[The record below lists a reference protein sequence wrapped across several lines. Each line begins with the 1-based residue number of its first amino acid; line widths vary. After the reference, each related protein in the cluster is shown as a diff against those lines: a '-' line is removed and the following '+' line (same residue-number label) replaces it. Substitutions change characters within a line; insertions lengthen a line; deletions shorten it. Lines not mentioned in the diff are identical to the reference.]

1 MTPSTAFVRQ
11 SLAGHSWLG
20 VMAGALMYLVCLSGT
35 LAVFYEEFER
45 WEQPYAPEFVNY
57 DARGIDETFNDYL
70 ESDAEVTPHMYVV
83 LPTDAVP
90 RARIATENDSWFL
103 NPDGTIA
110 APENNQWTEML
121 LDLHLYLNLPQ
132 SWGMLVVSAL
142 GAILVAL
149 IVSGLFAHPRIF
161 RDAFSLRSGGS
172 RHLEQADIHNRL
184 SVWGAPFH
192 LMIAITGAWFG
203 LVLPFLALAS
213 HSWFDGD
220 RQAAIESVFGA
231 EPELAA
237 DPGRVRI
244 AKALRET
251 GRLAPDAEPLFIVV
265 HDAGEPGQY
274 ISVAASQP
282 GRLIYAE
289 NYLFDADGQFLR
301 TDGFSD
307 GAAGKQV
314 LYSIYRLHF
323 GHFAGPAVK
332 ILYGLLGF
340 ALTVVAVTGIN
351 VWLARRRRR
360 DYLAR
365 LWAGIVWGAPLA
377 LAAAAA
383 VQIALGSFAMA
394 VFWPVLLAAASYSVA
409 ANDDARAGRILRRAC
424 GATLLLVVIAHVA
437 RFGGDALHGM
447 PAILNAV
454 LMLVALAVMPRW
466 FGVDRHAGNSSPAP
480 SR

>member
-45 WEQPYAPEFVNY
+45 WEQPYAPEFANY
-57 DARGIDETFNDYL
+57 DAQGIDETFNDYL

-90 RARIATENDSWFL
+90 RARIATENESWFL

-121 LDLHLYLNLPQ
+121 LDLHLYLHLPQ

-203 LVLPFLALAS
+203 LALPFLALAS

-220 RQAAIESVFGA
+220 RQAAIESVFGT

-265 HDAGEPGQY
+265 HDAGEPGRY

-332 ILYGLLGF
+332 ILYGLLGL

-377 LAAAAA
+377 LATAAA

-394 VFWPVLLAAASYSVA
+394 VFWPVLLAAASCSVA
-409 ANDDARAGRILRRAC
+409 ANDDARAGRILRLAC
-424 GATLLLVVIAHVA
+424 SATLLLVVIAHVV
-437 RFGGDALHGM
+437 RFGGDALHDM
-447 PAILNAV
+447 PAILNAA

-466 FGVDRHAGNSSPAP
+466 FRVDRHADDSSPAP